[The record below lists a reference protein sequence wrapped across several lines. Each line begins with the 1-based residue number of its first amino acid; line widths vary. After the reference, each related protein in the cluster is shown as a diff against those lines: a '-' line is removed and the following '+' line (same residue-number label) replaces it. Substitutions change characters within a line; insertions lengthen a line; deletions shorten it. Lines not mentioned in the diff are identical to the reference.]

1 MRRPSSFRYRID
13 THQAGHS
20 ALTSYLLNREP
31 HLAHS
36 LTRNFLWFENTL
48 WAEDLLGCFLQMY
61 FKFTFN
67 QLFIYF
73 CIVLF
78 MYFLYT
84 FRILSLQLDFSIYFS
99 RTFYL
104 YFLQKT
110 RMHLFRENIFFFF
123 NEHRHQTVV
132 LLSTAASIV
141 GLQVQLSAELGRL
154 GDT

>member
-1 MRRPSSFRYRID
+1 MCRGRAAPGRPTEEGR
-13 THQAGHS
+13 QPS
-20 ALTSYLLNREP
+20 ATAP
-31 HLAHS
+31 
-36 LTRNFLWFENTL
+36 F
-48 WAEDLLGCFLQMY
+48 CFLQMY

-110 RMHLFRENIFFFF
+110 RMHLFSRKHGEKLVRE
-123 NEHRHQTVV
+123 V
-132 LLSTAASIV
+132 STFASASAALRATTSLTQGTFLRSHVAMTCLISNGSVMASDETSFSQFKRRPSIDDK
-141 GLQVQLSAELGRL
+141 GC
-154 GDT
+154 